1 MKEIGVGILGF
12 GTVGTGVVEGLIKNS
27 RLIAERIGVKPVLRK
42 VADIDLKTDRGIRIN
57 KSILTSDAESLINDP
72 SIDIVVELIGGTKIA
87 RKFILQAL
95 SRGKPVVTANKALLA
110 EHGAEIFAAAVA
122 NNTEVCFEASVG
134 GGIPI
139 VRALRAGLVANHI
152 DSMYGIL
159 NGTCNAILTRMDE
172 DGMSFDDALRQ
183 AQAAGY
189 AEADPA
195 LDIDGIDTAHKAA
208 LLASLAYGF
217 HVPMKQIRIEGI
229 RGIAQTDIEN
239 ARSLGYRV
247 KLLAVIKNH
256 PTGIEIRVH
265 PTLIPIS
272 HMLGSVNGVF
282 NAIMVEGD
290 VVGQT
295 VYYGRGAGRYPT
307 ASAVISDIADLAGK
321 LAAGGTDN
329 RPPALAWQKKP
340 CKFMETGQA
349 NVRYYLRISIPDKA
363 GTLARVATILGRH
376 HLSIASVIQ
385 QEKHAVCGKHVTVII
400 VTHEGH
406 EANFQA
412 ALHDVNKMG
421 IVGHKTVSM
430 RIEDLGVAR
439 S

>member
-12 GTVGTGVVEGLIKNS
+12 GTVGAGVVEGLLKNGG
-27 RLIAERIGVKPVLRK
+27 LLADRIGVKPVLRK
-42 VADIDLKTDRGIRIN
+42 VADIDLKTDRGVKIH
-57 KSILTSDAESLINDP
+57 KSLLTTDAESLINDP
-72 SIDIVVELIGGTKIA
+72 AIDIVVELIGGTKIA

-110 EHGAEIFAAAVA
+110 EHGPEIFAAAA
-122 NNTEVCFEASVG
+122 KNHTEVCFEASVG

-139 VRALRAGLVANHI
+139 LRALREGLVSNNI

-159 NGTCNAILTRMDE
+159 NGTCNDILTRMDQ
-172 DGMSFDDALRQ
+172 DGMSFDDALQQ

-189 AEADPA
+189 AEADPG
-195 LDIDGIDTAHKAA
+195 LDIDGIDTAHKAT

-217 HVPMKQIRIEGI
+217 HVPMKEIRIEGI

-256 PTGIEIRVH
+256 PSGIEIRVH
-265 PTLIPIS
+265 PTLIPVR

-290 VVGQT
+290 IVGQT
-295 VYYGRGAGRYPT
+295 VYYGRGAGRRPT
-307 ASAVISDIADLAGK
+307 ASAVISDIANLAVK
-321 LAAGGTDN
+321 LATGGTDI
-329 RPPALAWQKKP
+329 RPSALAWRKKP
-340 CKFMETGQA
+340 CKFMEPGHA
-349 NVRYYLRISIPDKA
+349 NVRYYMRIAIPDKA

-376 HLSIASVIQ
+376 HVSIASVIQ
-385 QEKHAVCGKHVTVII
+385 QEKHAVCGKPVTVVI
-400 VTHEGH
+400 VTHEGC

-412 ALHDVNKMG
+412 ALHEVNKMS
-421 IVGHKTVSM
+421 IVGHQTVSIK
-430 RIEDLGVAR
+430 IEDLGVER